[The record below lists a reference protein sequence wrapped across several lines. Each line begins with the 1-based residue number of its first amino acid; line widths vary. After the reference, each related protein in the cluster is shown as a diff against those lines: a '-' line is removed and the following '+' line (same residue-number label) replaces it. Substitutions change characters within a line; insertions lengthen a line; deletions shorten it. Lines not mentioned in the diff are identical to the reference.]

1 MTSVIVTGADGQ
13 LGKSIQARIG
23 SYDEINGVF
32 LSKESLDITRV
43 EEIRKRFKEHAPE
56 YCINTAAFTEVDEA
70 EVAEDKAMEVNA
82 CGAEN
87 LARACAEFRVI
98 LIHLSTDYVFDGSKP
113 HGYRPTDKPNP
124 INAYGRSKWEGEKRI
139 GKCLDRYF
147 IIRTSWLYSE
157 YPPNFFTT
165 ILNRLNKNENL
176 EVTDQQRGCPT
187 KAGNLAKYILELIT
201 SDDQDFGIRHFTDGE
216 PMTWY
221 ESALRI
227 KNRYAPDSTS
237 KIRRGNNYR
246 SFAKRPECSILL
258 P

>member
-1 MTSVIVTGADGQ
+1 MTSVIVTGAEGQ

-23 SYDEINGVF
+23 EFEEINGVF
-32 LSKESLDITRV
+32 LSKESLDITRP
-43 EEIRKRFKEHAPE
+43 EEIRKRFREQAPE
-56 YCINTAAFTEVDEA
+56 YCINTAAYTRVDEA
-70 EVAEDKAMEVNA
+70 EAAEDKAMEVNA
-82 CGAEN
+82 CGVEN
-87 LARACAEFRVI
+87 LARTCAEFGVI
-98 LIHLSTDYVFDGSKP
+98 LIHVSTDYVFGGTKTD
-113 HGYRPTDKPNP
+113 GYRPTDKPNP

-139 GKCLDRYF
+139 RKHLDRYF

-157 YPPNFFTT
+157 YSPNFYTT
-165 ILNRLNKNENL
+165 ILNRLKKNENL

-187 KAGNLAKYILELIT
+187 KAGNLANYILELIA
-201 SDDQDFGIRHFTDGE
+201 SGDQGFGIRHFTDGE

-221 ESALRI
+221 EFALRI
-227 KNRYAPDSTS
+227 KKMDAPESTS